1 MLLFSFQAFYIT
13 GYVLAPIIAV
23 GFNVGLYLA
32 LYAFGVLILYQRF
45 IKKVK
50 LHYLLAYPGEPD
62 EYLPSFTIPRPLIEY
77 VREHPEYFENKG
89 KSEIG
94 LGVLARVQLWYYPCD
109 LEKSIFNICK

>member
-1 MLLFSFQAFYIT
+1 MLLFSFPAFYIT

-32 LYAFGVLILYQRF
+32 LYAFGVLILFQRF

-62 EYLPSFTIPRPLIEY
+62 EYPPVSLSTDLLSRTCGSIPSTSR
-77 VREHPEYFENKG
+77 RRG
-89 KSEIG
+89 K
-94 LGVLARVQLWYYPCD
+94 V
-109 LEKSIFNICK
+109 KSD